1 MFNKDKKEISILDGE
16 NKEVTPMVMLRM
28 AEAQNAPVEQL
39 ERLWA
44 LNEKVEAANAK
55 KAYTV
60 AMSAFRADCP
70 VITRTKRAH
79 NSNYAGLAET
89 IDEIKD
95 LLASCGLS
103 HSWKT
108 DQDSGRISVTC
119 CVTHVQGH
127 KECTKLEEAADKS
140 GSKNDIQAIGSTV
153 SYLQRYTLFSILG
166 LASKEADNDGNDRV
180 SFEQAEELET
190 LADEAGVDKAK
201 FLVYFQAGSFNH
213 IPAKQYKNA
222 KAAIKAKTKKE
233 PEK

>member
-1 MFNKDKKEISILDGE
+1 MFEKKEITVLPNEAKQI
-16 NKEVTPMVMLRM
+16 TPMDMLRL
-28 AEAQNAPVEQL
+28 AESQNAPVEQL
-39 ERLWA
+39 ERLWV

-103 HSWKT
+103 HSWET
-108 DQDSGRISVTC
+108 NQENGLISVTC
-119 CVTHVQGH
+119 HVTHILGH
-127 KECTKLEEAADKS
+127 KESTKLEEAADSS
-140 GSKNDIQAIGSTV
+140 GRKNAIQAIGSTV
-153 SYLQRYTLFSILG
+153 SYLQRYTLYSILG
-166 LASKEADNDGNDRV
+166 LASKEADNDGNNRV
-180 SFEQAEELET
+180 SFEQAEELER

-213 IPAKQYKNA
+213 IPSKQYKNA
-222 KAAIKAKTKKE
+222 LAAIKQKAAKK
-233 PEK
+233 

>member
-1 MFNKDKKEISILDGE
+1 MFRNNEKEIVTIDSE
-16 NKEVTPMVMLRM
+16 SKEVTPMVMLQM
-28 AEAQNAPVEQL
+28 AEAQGAPVEQL

-70 VITRTKRAH
+70 VITRTKKAH

-95 LLASCGLS
+95 LLAECGLS

-108 DQDSGRISVTC
+108 DQDDKAISVTC

-127 KECTKLEEAADKS
+127 KECTSLREFPDTS
-140 GSKNDIQAIGSTV
+140 GSKNAIQAIGSTV
-153 SYLQRYTLFSILG
+153 SYLQRYTLYSILG
-166 LASKEADNDGNDRV
+166 LASKDADNDGNDRV

-190 LADEAGVDKAK
+190 KADEAGVDKAK
-201 FLVYFQAGSFNH
+201 FLTYFQCGSFNH

-222 KAAIKAKTKKE
+222 LAAIKSKTKK
-233 PEK
+233 